1 MLDVIPTY
9 LMSLFPIPVSVEKKF
24 NRMRSQFLWEG
35 KAERKKYHLV
45 KWQELIKDKKGG
57 GLGVKNLKPHNKSL
71 SFKWLW
77 RYNDGGE
84 KIWKQ
89 VIDIIY
95 GREGFWAP
103 RAVSI
108 PSKTGVWKQ
117 ISRLWPEFQKFISLK
132 VGNGSRIRF

>member
-1 MLDVIPTY
+1 MEWSQGLHFIEGCLKCSKDSLGGKVLQYLSLGGRLTLINGVLDVIPTY

-77 RYNDGGE
+77 RY
-84 KIWKQ
+84 K
-89 VIDIIY
+89 
-95 GREGFWAP
+95 EG
-103 RAVSI
+103 
-108 PSKTGVWKQ
+108 
-117 ISRLWPEFQKFISLK
+117 
-132 VGNGSRIRF
+132 